1 MNKLYLVFINIL
13 ILFTIVS
20 YFDYNTNDVYSIN
33 INNRSELSENMDY
46 FDFKNEINNGDTIK
60 TKYNNKELVLID
72 LQSYEGPLTMQLL
85 PYGGIQSVYNYNLI
99 IHFKNGYYKPNKIV
113 YDGLEMSVKEFIVN
127 NENLVNY
134 VLG

>member
-1 MNKLYLVFINIL
+1 MILIYIL
-13 ILFTIVS
+13 ILFTNVS
-20 YFDYNTNDVYSIN
+20 LFDYDYNIESIN
-33 INNRSELSENMDY
+33 NIKYRSELSENMDY
-46 FDFKNEINNGDTIK
+46 FDFNNEINNGDTIK
-60 TKYNNKELVLID
+60 TKFNNKDLVLID
-72 LQSYEGPLTMQLL
+72 LTFYDGPLTMQLL

-113 YDGLEMSVKEFIVN
+113 YNGLEMSVKEFIIN